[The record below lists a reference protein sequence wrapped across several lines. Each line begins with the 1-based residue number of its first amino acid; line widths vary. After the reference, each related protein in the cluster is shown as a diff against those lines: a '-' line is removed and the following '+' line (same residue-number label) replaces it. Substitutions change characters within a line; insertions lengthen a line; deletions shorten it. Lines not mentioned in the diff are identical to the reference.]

1 MTAAPG
7 TGLTDA
13 QAAEKLAADGP
24 NQLRAA
30 PTTPAWRQFLAQ
42 FEDPLVYLLLA
53 AMGIALAA
61 WWLEG
66 RVGWPI
72 DVIVIAVVVLLNAV
86 LGWAEQN
93 KARQAVAALARMTA
107 ATSSVERGGVVQ
119 RVHSASLVCGDLLV
133 LAEGDAVGADARLL
147 QADALR
153 VQEASLTGESVP
165 VIKDANA
172 QPNSTALGDRL
183 NEVFMGTAV
192 AQGSARALVTAT
204 GMGTEMGKIA
214 GLLDTTLDEPTHLE
228 REVTRIGRQ
237 LGVAVLVIATAV
249 VSTILA
255 LSDIRSASDVVT
267 VLLLGVALA
276 VAAVPE
282 GLPAIL
288 SVVLALGV
296 RRMAGHQAIIK
307 KLSSVET
314 LGATTVIC
322 TDKTGTLTR
331 AEMTI
336 EQCITAAGS
345 TRITGVGYGPDGEIQ
360 LPDTPADTHADAL
373 AELRQLLRCGAL
385 AGNASV
391 HQNADGAWGIDGD
404 PTDAAFVVAQTK
416 LLRVDAATGENMKFT
431 RLAQMP
437 FTSARKVMSTVQAEC
452 RNDDGRATPVLMT
465 KGAPDVLLAHC
476 SHEHVGADVVPLT
489 PERRVNILTGVD
501 SLSGE
506 ALRTLAVAYRPLLT
520 TETAQDGDVLEKN
533 LIFIGVVGM
542 LDPPRPEVASAI
554 AQAQGA
560 GIRIIM
566 ITGDH
571 PRTAARIGQDLGI
584 INQDGQPLT
593 GPALDA
599 MDDAALQRA
608 VGSTSVYARVSPAN
622 KLRIVAALQ
631 ASGQVVAM
639 TGDGV
644 NDAPAL
650 KAANIGIAMGIT
662 GTEVAK
668 EAAKVILVDDNFAT
682 LIHAVREGR
691 TILDNIR
698 KFLRYLLS
706 SNMGEVLTVFL
717 GVVGGSVIGLTPP
730 GAAGVVLPLLATQIL
745 WLNLIT
751 DTWPALAI
759 SLDPAIDDVMTRPP
773 RPANARVMNARMWLG
788 IVETG
793 LLIALLSLLAMD
805 ICLPGGLIEGTGD
818 ITTARTVGFTTLVF
832 AHLFQSF
839 NARSATRSAFSHLLS
854 NPWLWGAIGLSVLLQ
869 VAAVELPFFNTAFS
883 TVPLSAAQWA
893 LCAALGSGVLWF
905 SEARKLGR
913 RAWAKWHPR
922 NSVTF

>member
-1 MTAAPG
+1 MDAD
-7 TGLTDA
+7 GLTDA
-13 QAAEKLAADGP
+13 QAADQLATDGP

-30 PTTPAWRQFLAQ
+30 PTPPAWRQFLAQ
-42 FEDPLVYLLLA
+42 FQDPLVVLLLA

-93 KARQAVAALARMTA
+93 KARQAVAALARMTV
-107 ATSSVERGGVVQ
+107 ATSSVLRGGVVR
-119 RVHSASLVCGDLLV
+119 RVPSTSLVRGDLLV

-153 VQEASLTGESVP
+153 VQEASLTGESLP
-165 VIKDANA
+165 VTKDANA
-172 QPNSTALGDRL
+172 LPTSTSSTPALGDRL

-192 AQGSARALVTAT
+192 AQGSARARVTAT
-204 GMGTEMGKIA
+204 GMATEMGQIA
-214 GLLDTTLDEPTHLE
+214 GLLDATPDEPTHLE
-228 REVTRIGRQ
+228 REVARIGRQ
-237 LGVAVLVIATAV
+237 LGLAVLVIAAVV
-249 VSTILA
+249 VSTILG
-255 LSDIRSASDVVT
+255 LSEIRSASDVVT
-267 VLLLGVALA
+267 ALLLGVALA

-296 RRMAGHQAIIK
+296 RRMAGHQAIVK

-314 LGATTVIC
+314 LGAATVIC

-336 EQCITAAGS
+336 EQCITAAGT
-345 TRITGVGYGPDGEIQ
+345 TRISGVGYGPDGDLT
-360 LPDTPADTHADAL
+360 LPDISAQTQASALTDAL
-373 AELRQLLRCGAL
+373 TELGQLLRCGAL

-391 HQNADGAWGIDGD
+391 HQSADGAWCIDGD

-416 LLRVDAATGENMKFT
+416 LQRWDGETGEQVKST
-431 RLAQMP
+431 RLAQLP
-437 FTSARKVMSTVQAEC
+437 FTSARKVMSVVQAE
-452 RNDDGRATPVLMT
+452 NADGQPVLMT

-476 SHEHVGADVVPLT
+476 THEYVGAGAVPLT
-489 PERRVNILTGVD
+489 SERRVQILAGVD
-501 SLSGE
+501 SLSGQ
-506 ALRTLAVAYRPLLT
+506 ALRTLAVAYRPLLA

-533 LIFIGVVGM
+533 LIYIGVVGM
-542 LDPPRPEVASAI
+542 LDPPRAEVAAAI

-571 PRTAARIGQDLGI
+571 PRTAARIARDLGI
-584 INQDGQPLT
+584 INERGQALT
-593 GPALDA
+593 GAELDALDECG
-599 MDDAALQRA
+599 LLRA
-608 VGSTSVYARVSPAN
+608 VSQTSVYARVSPAN

-668 EAAKVILVDDNFAT
+668 EAAKVILVDDNFTT

-691 TILDNIR
+691 NILDNIR

-706 SNMGEVLTVFL
+706 SNMGEVLMVFL
-717 GVVGGSVIGLTPP
+717 GVVGGSVIGLTTP
-730 GAAGVVLPLLATQIL
+730 GSVGVVLPLLATQIL

-751 DTWPALAI
+751 DTWPALAMGV
-759 SLDPAIDDVMTRPP
+759 DPATDDVMARPP
-773 RPANARVMNARMWLG
+773 QPVNARVMNARMWAG

-793 LLIALLSLLAMD
+793 LLIAVLSLLAMD
-805 ICLPGGLIEGTGD
+805 SCLPGGLIEGTGD
-818 ITTARTVGFTTLVF
+818 ITTARTAGFTTLVF

-839 NARSATRSAFSHLLS
+839 NARSDTRSAFSHPLS
-854 NPWLWGAIGLSVLLQ
+854 NRWLWGAVALSGLLQ

-883 TVPLSAAQWA
+883 TTPLSATQWA

-905 SEARKLGR
+905 SEARKLAR
-913 RAWAKWHPR
+913 RGARSLAR
-922 NSVTF
+922 